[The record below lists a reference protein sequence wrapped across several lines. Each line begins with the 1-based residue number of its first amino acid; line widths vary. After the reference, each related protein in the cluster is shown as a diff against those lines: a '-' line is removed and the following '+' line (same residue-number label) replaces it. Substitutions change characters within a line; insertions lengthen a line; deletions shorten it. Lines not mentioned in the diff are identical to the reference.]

1 MEAAQAAMD
10 IAFGP
15 GFTFQ
20 SFHQNNARF
29 LSKAKATSIAE
40 FIAKCMALSG
50 LTESQRLCSSYV
62 MEEMERT
69 AQFLKLLRSPQ
80 TDGSVPKQI
89 GALLSLTHQ
98 GLARNLKVSTPE
110 LDSLDETAMELKRS
124 GLVHGGRLMGG
135 GFGGCYLLLVR
146 DAASMETVKSAL
158 VRNFKAR
165 WGQECGFIDAT
176 AGRGASVVPLGIRR
190 RANL

>member
-1 MEAAQAAMD
+1 
-10 IAFGP
+10 
-15 GFTFQ
+15 
-20 SFHQNNARF
+20 
-29 LSKAKATSIAE
+29 
-40 FIAKCMALSG
+40 MALPG

-69 AQFLKLLRSPQ
+69 AQFLRLLRSTL
-80 TDGSVPKQI
+80 TDGSVPRQI
-89 GALLSLTHQ
+89 GALLSATHN
-98 GLARNLKVSTPE
+98 GLARKLKVSTPE
-110 LDSLDETAMELKRS
+110 LDSLDETAMELKRTS

-135 GFGGCYLLLVR
+135 GFGGCYLVLVR
-146 DAASMETVKSAL
+146 DATAMEQVKSAF
-158 VRNFKAR
+158 VQKFKAR